1 MLRTCILGL
10 AVVVAACGSPTKS
23 NGFAIDG
30 PPSGSSSGGSGSS
43 GGGSGGGDD
52 AGGGGLL
59 GDGGGGTLGGEGG
72 VPTDC
77 VGGAGS
83 FIYVI
88 SDDNDLYTFDPTQF
102 PSAQAFA
109 LVGKV
114 GCNTSGV
121 NSMAVDRSATAWV
134 NFNDGSISKVTTTA
148 PVTCTATSFTAG
160 QAGFTGALGMGFSV
174 VAAGSNVETLFVS
187 DNGGPGGTC
196 NAASPGPGCTG
207 KGLGTIDP
215 ATMTLTPLGAYTAMA
230 AGYNA
235 ELTGTGDGRLFGFFT
250 TSPGSY
256 GIIDKT
262 SGQTTT
268 PPLTSVP
275 SVNASTGGYAF
286 SFWGGDFYFY
296 TAPKDN
302 TVVTHLQTA
311 TGVTTTSAE
320 LAFTI
325 VGAGVSTCAPTA
337 PTQ

>member
-1 MLRTCILGL
+1 MQRTCILGL
-10 AVVVAACGSPTKS
+10 VVVLAACGSPTAGY
-23 NGFAIDG
+23 NFGTDG
-30 PPSGSSSGGSGSS
+30 PSGSSSGGSGSS
-43 GGGSGGGDD
+43 SGGTSSGSSS
-52 AGGGGLL
+52 GGLL
-59 GDGGGGTLGGEGG
+59 GDAGLGMPGGDGGTGSN
-72 VPTDC
+72 C
-77 VGGAGS
+77 VAGAGT

-88 SDDNDLYTFDPTQF
+88 SEDNNLYTFDPTMF
-102 PSAQAFA
+102 PSAQAFT
-109 LVGKV
+109 LVGAV
-114 GCNTSGV
+114 TCNTSGV

-134 NFNDGSISKVTTTA
+134 NFNDGTISKVTTTA
-148 PVTCTATSFTAG
+148 PVTCTPTSFTAG

-174 VAAGSNVETLFVS
+174 DATGSNVETLFVS

-196 NAASPGPGCTG
+196 NAATPGPGCMG
-207 KGLGTIDP
+207 KGLGTIDI
-215 ATMTLTPLGAYTAMA
+215 ATMTLTPLGAYTGTA

-256 GIIDKT
+256 GQIDKT
-262 SGQTTT
+262 TGQTAT
-268 PPLTSVP
+268 PPPTAVP

-302 TVVTHLQTA
+302 TVVTHLTTSTGTTA
-311 TGVTTTSAE
+311 TSPE
-320 LAFTI
+320 LSFTI